1 MGSECKRIILLKGLE
16 LINDYQFSIV
26 KSLLAHD
33 LGLTTKMQEEYNKI
47 NIADLMEKKFR
58 GPLCVDKLINLLKD
72 IEGLG
77 DVVKT
82 LRNEKRKVMRQSR
95 AGAKAPV
102 KKRKQD
108 ASGTDESISSRNEAS
123 GSVHDKPLSKKK
135 KKETTQND
143 ESKRTQPTQEQSQL
157 LEPSVTS
164 TQSTWSYPQTP
175 QMPPPTPGSSS
186 STKKKKIKT
195 TQNDESKRMQ
205 PPQGQSQLPGP
216 SVTITQSP
224 WSYPQTPPMPP
235 PTPGSRS
242 STKKKKIKT
251 TQNDESK
258 RMQPPQGQSQLPGPS
273 VTITQSPWSYP
284 QTPPMPP
291 PTPGSRSSTK
301 KKKIKTTQNDESK
314 RMQPPQGQSQLPG
327 PSVTIT
333 QSPWSYPQTPPMPP
347 PTPGSRSS
355 TKKKK
360 IKTTQ
365 NDESKRMQPPQGQ
378 SQLPGPS
385 VTITQSPWSYP
396 QTPPMPP
403 PTPGSRSSTKK
414 KKIKT
419 TQNDESKRMQPPQ
432 GQSQLPGPSV
442 TITQSPW
449 NYPQTPPM
457 PPPTPG
463 SSSSTKKKKIKTT
476 QNDESKRMQPP
487 QGQSQL
493 PGPSVT
499 ITQSPWSYPQTPP
512 MPPPTPGSRS
522 STKKVKMETIQN
534 DESKTMQPPQGQSQL
549 PGPSVTTT
557 QSPWSYPQTPP
568 MPPPTPG
575 SSSSTKRRDD
585 ITTKTDFTIR
595 MQLSQE
601 QGQLLE
607 PSAATSTCPNASLP
621 CIPQTLPNT
630 PSSSSLIKKPRLKVV
645 PRAPSIEEGFQKG
658 PKEVMVLR
666 ATEPF
671 AYDLMEAERKMF
683 HATVATESQ
692 FFQVKVFHVNLK
704 EKFIPKKVIAI
715 SDYYGRNGFLEVYNA
730 ACVSDV
736 NADRKMEISSRLIQN
751 ANATPKINSL
761 YSQEPGTFVSGI
773 YQVHKKNVLNEHI
786 IWYEIQ
792 DETGKMEVLVY
803 GRLTKVN
810 CEEGDKLKL
819 ICFELSAE
827 PRQLRSVIHSF
838 IKVIKSRKTK
848 KPLINPDSQME
859 TSL

>member
-1 MGSECKRIILLKGLE
+1 MKITGCPVLGGFAVEHQFQSDPCIYTGSAAPGEMGNEYKRIILLKGLQP
-16 LINDYQFSIV
+16 IGDFQFSMV

-33 LGLTTKMQEEYNKI
+33 LGLTTKMQEEYNKVK
-47 NIADLMEKKFR
+47 IADLMEKKFQ
-58 GPLCVDKLINLLKD
+58 GPLCVDKLIDLLKD

-95 AGAKAPV
+95 AGAKAPM

-108 ASGTDESISSRNEAS
+108 ASGTDESTSSTNEAS

-175 QMPPPTPGSSS
+175 PMPPPTPGSSS
-186 STKKKKIKT
+186 STKKRKIKT

-216 SVTITQSP
+216 SVSSTQST

-235 PTPGSRS
+235 PTSGSSS
-242 STKKKKIKT
+242 STKKRKIKT

-273 VTITQSPWSYP
+273 VSSTQSTWSYP

-291 PTPGSRSSTK
+291 PTSGSSSSTK
-301 KKKIKTTQNDESK
+301 KRKIKTTQNDESK

-327 PSVTIT
+327 LSLTST
-333 QSPWSYPQTPPMPP
+333 QST
-347 PTPGSRSS
+347 
-355 TKKKK
+355 
-360 IKTTQ
+360 
-365 NDESKRMQPPQGQ
+365 
-378 SQLPGPS
+378 
-385 VTITQSPWSYP
+385 
-396 QTPPMPP
+396 
-403 PTPGSRSSTKK
+403 
-414 KKIKT
+414 
-419 TQNDESKRMQPPQ
+419 
-432 GQSQLPGPSV
+432 
-442 TITQSPW
+442 
-449 NYPQTPPM
+449 
-457 PPPTPG
+457 
-463 SSSSTKKKKIKTT
+463 
-476 QNDESKRMQPP
+476 
-487 QGQSQL
+487 
-493 PGPSVT
+493 
-499 ITQSPWSYPQTPP
+499 
-512 MPPPTPGSRS
+512 
-522 STKKVKMETIQN
+522 
-534 DESKTMQPPQGQSQL
+534 
-549 PGPSVTTT
+549 
-557 QSPWSYPQTPP
+557 WSYPQTPP

-575 SSSSTKRRDD
+575 SSSSTKKVKME
-585 ITTKTDFTIR
+585 TTQNDESKRI
-595 MQLSQE
+595 QPL
-601 QGQLLE
+601 QGQSQLLG
-607 PSAATSTCPNASLP
+607 PSVTSTQTTWGY
-621 CIPQTLPNT
+621 PQTPLMPPPT
-630 PSSSSLIKKPRLKVV
+630 PGNSSSTKKPRLKVV

-671 AYDLMEAERKMF
+671 AYDLMEGERKMF

-692 FFQVKVFHVNLK
+692 FFQVKVFHVDLK

-715 SDYYGRNGFLEVYNA
+715 SDYYGRNGFLEVYDA

-761 YSQEPGTFVSGI
+761 YSQGPGTFVSGI

-838 IKVIKSRKTK
+838 IKVIKSRKNK
-848 KPLINPDSQME
+848 KPLINPVSHME

>member
-1 MGSECKRIILLKGLE
+1 MKITGCPVLGGFAVEHQFQSDPCIYTGSAAPGEMGNEYKRIILLKGLQP
-16 LINDYQFSIV
+16 IGDFQFSMV

-33 LGLTTKMQEEYNKI
+33 LGLTTKMQEEYNKVK
-47 NIADLMEKKFR
+47 IADLMEKKFQ
-58 GPLCVDKLINLLKD
+58 GPLCVDKLIDLLKD

-95 AGAKAPV
+95 AGAKAPM

-108 ASGTDESISSRNEAS
+108 ASGTDESTSSTNEAS

-175 QMPPPTPGSSS
+175 PMPPPTPGSSS
-186 STKKKKIKT
+186 STKKRKIKT

-216 SVTITQSP
+216 SVSSTQST

-235 PTPGSRS
+235 PTSGSSS
-242 STKKKKIKT
+242 STKKRKIKT

-273 VTITQSPWSYP
+273 VSSTQSTWSYP

-291 PTPGSRSSTK
+291 PTSGSSSSTK
-301 KKKIKTTQNDESK
+301 KRKIKTTQNDESK

-327 PSVTIT
+327 LSLTST
-333 QSPWSYPQTPPMPP
+333 QST
-347 PTPGSRSS
+347 
-355 TKKKK
+355 
-360 IKTTQ
+360 
-365 NDESKRMQPPQGQ
+365 
-378 SQLPGPS
+378 
-385 VTITQSPWSYP
+385 
-396 QTPPMPP
+396 
-403 PTPGSRSSTKK
+403 
-414 KKIKT
+414 
-419 TQNDESKRMQPPQ
+419 
-432 GQSQLPGPSV
+432 
-442 TITQSPW
+442 
-449 NYPQTPPM
+449 
-457 PPPTPG
+457 
-463 SSSSTKKKKIKTT
+463 
-476 QNDESKRMQPP
+476 
-487 QGQSQL
+487 
-493 PGPSVT
+493 
-499 ITQSPWSYPQTPP
+499 
-512 MPPPTPGSRS
+512 
-522 STKKVKMETIQN
+522 
-534 DESKTMQPPQGQSQL
+534 
-549 PGPSVTTT
+549 
-557 QSPWSYPQTPP
+557 WSYPQTPP

-575 SSSSTKRRDD
+575 SSSSTKKVKMETTQNDESKRIQPLQGQSQLLGPSVTSTQTTWGYPQTPLMPPPTPGNSSSTKRRDD
-585 ITTKTDFTIR
+585 ITIKTDFTIR

-601 QGQLLE
+601 QSQLLE
-607 PSAATSTCPNASLP
+607 PSAATSTCPNASLS

-671 AYDLMEAERKMF
+671 AYDLMEGERKMF

-692 FFQVKVFHVNLK
+692 FFQVKVFHVDLK

-715 SDYYGRNGFLEVYNA
+715 SDYYGRNGFLEVYDA

-761 YSQEPGTFVSGI
+761 YSQGPGTFVSGI

-838 IKVIKSRKTK
+838 IKVIKSRKNK
-848 KPLINPDSQME
+848 KPLINPVSHME

>member
-1 MGSECKRIILLKGLE
+1 MKITGCPVLGGFAVEHQFQSDPCIYTGSAAPGEMGNEYKRIILLKGLQP
-16 LINDYQFSIV
+16 IGDFQFSMV

-33 LGLTTKMQEEYNKI
+33 LGLTTKMQEEYNKVK
-47 NIADLMEKKFR
+47 IADLMEKKFR
-58 GPLCVDKLINLLKD
+58 GPLCVDKLIDLLKD

-95 AGAKAPV
+95 AGAKAPM

-108 ASGTDESISSRNEAS
+108 ASGTDESTSSTNEAS

-175 QMPPPTPGSSS
+175 PMPPPTPGSSS
-186 STKKKKIKT
+186 STKKRKIKT

-216 SVTITQSP
+216 SVSSTQST
-224 WSYPQTPPMPP
+224 WS
-235 PTPGSRS
+235 
-242 STKKKKIKT
+242 
-251 TQNDESK
+251 
-258 RMQPPQGQSQLPGPS
+258 
-273 VTITQSPWSYP
+273 
-284 QTPPMPP
+284 
-291 PTPGSRSSTK
+291 
-301 KKKIKTTQNDESK
+301 
-314 RMQPPQGQSQLPG
+314 
-327 PSVTIT
+327 
-333 QSPWSYPQTPPMPP
+333 
-347 PTPGSRSS
+347 
-355 TKKKK
+355 
-360 IKTTQ
+360 
-365 NDESKRMQPPQGQ
+365 
-378 SQLPGPS
+378 
-385 VTITQSPWSYP
+385 
-396 QTPPMPP
+396 
-403 PTPGSRSSTKK
+403 
-414 KKIKT
+414 
-419 TQNDESKRMQPPQ
+419 
-432 GQSQLPGPSV
+432 
-442 TITQSPW
+442 
-449 NYPQTPPM
+449 YPQTPPM

-487 QGQSQL
+487 QGQIQL
-493 PGPSVT
+493 PGPSVSS
-499 ITQSPWSYPQTPP
+499 TQSTWSYPQTPP
-512 MPPPTPGSRS
+512 MPPPTLGSSS
-522 STKKVKMETIQN
+522 STKKKKIKTTQN
-534 DESKTMQPPQGQSQL
+534 DESKRMQPPQGQIQLPGPSVSSTQSTWSYPQTPPMPPPTLGSSSSTKKRKIKTTQNDESKRMQPPQGQSQL
-549 PGPSVTTT
+549 PGLSLTST
-557 QSPWSYPQTPP
+557 QSTWSYPQTPP

-575 SSSSTKRRDD
+575 SSSSTKKVKME
-585 ITTKTDFTIR
+585 TTQNDESKRI
-595 MQLSQE
+595 QPL
-601 QGQLLE
+601 QGQSQLLG
-607 PSAATSTCPNASLP
+607 PSVTSTQTTWGY
-621 CIPQTLPNT
+621 PQTPLMPPPT
-630 PSSSSLIKKPRLKVV
+630 PGNSSSTKKPRLKVV

-671 AYDLMEAERKMF
+671 AYDLMEGERKMF

-692 FFQVKVFHVNLK
+692 FFQVKVFHVDLK

-715 SDYYGRNGFLEVYNA
+715 SDYYGRNGFLEVYDA

-761 YSQEPGTFVSGI
+761 YSQGPGTFVSGI

-838 IKVIKSRKTK
+838 IKVIKSRKNK
-848 KPLINPDSQME
+848 KPLINPVSHME

>member
-1 MGSECKRIILLKGLE
+1 MKITGCPVLGGFAVEHQFQSDPCIYTGSAAPGEMGNEYKRIILLKGLQP
-16 LINDYQFSIV
+16 IGDFQFSMV

-33 LGLTTKMQEEYNKI
+33 LGLTTKMQEEYNKVK
-47 NIADLMEKKFR
+47 IADLMEKKFQ
-58 GPLCVDKLINLLKD
+58 GPLCVDKLIDLLKD

-95 AGAKAPV
+95 AGAKAPM

-108 ASGTDESISSRNEAS
+108 ASGTDESTSSTNEAS

-175 QMPPPTPGSSS
+175 PMPPPTSGSSS
-186 STKKKKIKT
+186 STKKRKIKT

-216 SVTITQSP
+216 SVSSTQST

-235 PTPGSRS
+235 PTSGSSS
-242 STKKKKIKT
+242 STKKRKIKT

-258 RMQPPQGQSQLPGPS
+258 RMQPPQGQSQLPGLS
-273 VTITQSPWSYP
+273 LTSTQS
-284 QTPPMPP
+284 T
-291 PTPGSRSSTK
+291 
-301 KKKIKTTQNDESK
+301 
-314 RMQPPQGQSQLPG
+314 
-327 PSVTIT
+327 
-333 QSPWSYPQTPPMPP
+333 
-347 PTPGSRSS
+347 
-355 TKKKK
+355 
-360 IKTTQ
+360 
-365 NDESKRMQPPQGQ
+365 
-378 SQLPGPS
+378 
-385 VTITQSPWSYP
+385 
-396 QTPPMPP
+396 
-403 PTPGSRSSTKK
+403 
-414 KKIKT
+414 
-419 TQNDESKRMQPPQ
+419 
-432 GQSQLPGPSV
+432 
-442 TITQSPW
+442 
-449 NYPQTPPM
+449 
-457 PPPTPG
+457 
-463 SSSSTKKKKIKTT
+463 
-476 QNDESKRMQPP
+476 
-487 QGQSQL
+487 
-493 PGPSVT
+493 
-499 ITQSPWSYPQTPP
+499 
-512 MPPPTPGSRS
+512 
-522 STKKVKMETIQN
+522 
-534 DESKTMQPPQGQSQL
+534 
-549 PGPSVTTT
+549 
-557 QSPWSYPQTPP
+557 WSYPQTPP

-575 SSSSTKRRDD
+575 SSSSTKKVKMETTQNDESKRIQPLQGQSQLLGPSVTSTQTTWGYPQTPLMPPPTPGNSSSTKRRDD
-585 ITTKTDFTIR
+585 ITIKTDFTIR

-601 QGQLLE
+601 QSQLLE
-607 PSAATSTCPNASLP
+607 PSAATSTCPNASLS

-671 AYDLMEAERKMF
+671 AYDLMEGERKMF

-692 FFQVKVFHVNLK
+692 FFQVKVFHVDLK

-715 SDYYGRNGFLEVYNA
+715 SDYYGRNGFLEVYDA

-761 YSQEPGTFVSGI
+761 YSQGPGTFVSGI

-838 IKVIKSRKTK
+838 IKVIKSRKNK
-848 KPLINPDSQME
+848 KPLINPVSHME

>member
-1 MGSECKRIILLKGLE
+1 MKITGCPVLGGFAVEHQFQSDPCIYTGSAAPGEMGNEYKRIILLKGLQP
-16 LINDYQFSIV
+16 IGDFQFSMV

-33 LGLTTKMQEEYNKI
+33 LGLTTKMQEEYNKVK
-47 NIADLMEKKFR
+47 IADLMEKKFR
-58 GPLCVDKLINLLKD
+58 GPLCVDKLIDLLKD

-95 AGAKAPV
+95 AGAKAPM

-108 ASGTDESISSRNEAS
+108 ASGTDESTSSTNEAS

-175 QMPPPTPGSSS
+175 PMPPPTPGSSS
-186 STKKKKIKT
+186 STKKRKIKT

-216 SVTITQSP
+216 SVSSTQST
-224 WSYPQTPPMPP
+224 WS
-235 PTPGSRS
+235 
-242 STKKKKIKT
+242 
-251 TQNDESK
+251 
-258 RMQPPQGQSQLPGPS
+258 
-273 VTITQSPWSYP
+273 
-284 QTPPMPP
+284 
-291 PTPGSRSSTK
+291 
-301 KKKIKTTQNDESK
+301 
-314 RMQPPQGQSQLPG
+314 
-327 PSVTIT
+327 
-333 QSPWSYPQTPPMPP
+333 
-347 PTPGSRSS
+347 
-355 TKKKK
+355 
-360 IKTTQ
+360 
-365 NDESKRMQPPQGQ
+365 
-378 SQLPGPS
+378 
-385 VTITQSPWSYP
+385 
-396 QTPPMPP
+396 
-403 PTPGSRSSTKK
+403 
-414 KKIKT
+414 
-419 TQNDESKRMQPPQ
+419 
-432 GQSQLPGPSV
+432 
-442 TITQSPW
+442 
-449 NYPQTPPM
+449 YPQTPPM

-487 QGQSQL
+487 QGQIQL
-493 PGPSVT
+493 PGPSVSS
-499 ITQSPWSYPQTPP
+499 TQSTWSYPQTPP
-512 MPPPTPGSRS
+512 MPPPTLGSSS
-522 STKKVKMETIQN
+522 STKKKKIKTTQN
-534 DESKTMQPPQGQSQL
+534 DESKRMQPPQGQIQLPGPSVSSTQSTWSYPQTPPMPPPTLGSSSSTKKRKIKTTQNDESKRMQPPQGQSQL
-549 PGPSVTTT
+549 PGLSLTST
-557 QSPWSYPQTPP
+557 QSTWSYPQTPP

-575 SSSSTKRRDD
+575 SSSST
-585 ITTKTDFTIR
+585 
-595 MQLSQE
+595 
-601 QGQLLE
+601 
-607 PSAATSTCPNASLP
+607 
-621 CIPQTLPNT
+621 
-630 PSSSSLIKKPRLKVV
+630 KKPRLKVV

-671 AYDLMEAERKMF
+671 AYDLMEGERKMF

-692 FFQVKVFHVNLK
+692 FFQVKVFHVDLK

-715 SDYYGRNGFLEVYNA
+715 SDYYGRNGFLEVYDA

-761 YSQEPGTFVSGI
+761 YSQGPGTFVSGI

-838 IKVIKSRKTK
+838 IKVIKSRKNK
-848 KPLINPDSQME
+848 KPLINPVSHME

>member
-1 MGSECKRIILLKGLE
+1 MKITGCPVLGGFAVEHQFQSDPCIYTGSAAPGEMGNEYKRIILLKGLQP
-16 LINDYQFSIV
+16 IGDFQFSMV

-33 LGLTTKMQEEYNKI
+33 LGLTTKMQEEYNKVK
-47 NIADLMEKKFR
+47 IADLMEKKFQ
-58 GPLCVDKLINLLKD
+58 GPLCVDKLIDLLKD

-95 AGAKAPV
+95 AGAKAPM

-108 ASGTDESISSRNEAS
+108 ASGTDESTSSTNEAS

-175 QMPPPTPGSSS
+175 PMPPPTPGSSS
-186 STKKKKIKT
+186 STKKRKIKT

-216 SVTITQSP
+216 SVSSTQST

-235 PTPGSRS
+235 PTSGSSS
-242 STKKKKIKT
+242 STKKRKIKT

-273 VTITQSPWSYP
+273 VSSTQSTWSYP

-291 PTPGSRSSTK
+291 PTS
-301 KKKIKTTQNDESK
+301 
-314 RMQPPQGQSQLPG
+314 
-327 PSVTIT
+327 
-333 QSPWSYPQTPPMPP
+333 
-347 PTPGSRSS
+347 
-355 TKKKK
+355 
-360 IKTTQ
+360 
-365 NDESKRMQPPQGQ
+365 
-378 SQLPGPS
+378 
-385 VTITQSPWSYP
+385 
-396 QTPPMPP
+396 
-403 PTPGSRSSTKK
+403 
-414 KKIKT
+414 
-419 TQNDESKRMQPPQ
+419 
-432 GQSQLPGPSV
+432 
-442 TITQSPW
+442 
-449 NYPQTPPM
+449 
-457 PPPTPG
+457 G
-463 SSSSTKKKKIKTT
+463 SS
-476 QNDESKRMQPP
+476 
-487 QGQSQL
+487 
-493 PGPSVT
+493 
-499 ITQSPWSYPQTPP
+499 
-512 MPPPTPGSRS
+512 S
-522 STKKVKMETIQN
+522 STKKVKMETTQN
-534 DESKTMQPPQGQSQL
+534 DESKRIQPLQGQSQL
-549 PGPSVTTT
+549 LGPSVTSTQTT
-557 QSPWSYPQTPP
+557 WGYPQTPL

-575 SSSSTKRRDD
+575 NSSSTKRRDD
-585 ITTKTDFTIR
+585 ITIKTDFTIR

-601 QGQLLE
+601 QSQLLE
-607 PSAATSTCPNASLP
+607 PSAATSTCPNASLS

-671 AYDLMEAERKMF
+671 AYDLMEGERKMF

-692 FFQVKVFHVNLK
+692 FFQVKVFHVDLK

-715 SDYYGRNGFLEVYNA
+715 SDYYGRNGFLEVYDA

-761 YSQEPGTFVSGI
+761 YSQGPGTFVSGI

-838 IKVIKSRKTK
+838 IKVIKSRKNK
-848 KPLINPDSQME
+848 KPLINPVSHME

>member
-1 MGSECKRIILLKGLE
+1 MKITGCPVLGGFAVEHQFQSDPCIYTGSAAPGEMGNEYKRIILLKGLQP
-16 LINDYQFSIV
+16 IGDFQFSMV

-33 LGLTTKMQEEYNKI
+33 LGLTTKMQEEYNKVK
-47 NIADLMEKKFR
+47 IADLMEKKFR
-58 GPLCVDKLINLLKD
+58 GPLCVDKLIDLLKD

-95 AGAKAPV
+95 AGAKAPM

-108 ASGTDESISSRNEAS
+108 ASGTDESTSSTNEAS

-175 QMPPPTPGSSS
+175 PMPPPTPGSSS
-186 STKKKKIKT
+186 STKKRKIKT

-216 SVTITQSP
+216 SVSSTQST

-235 PTPGSRS
+235 PTPGSSS
-242 STKKKKIKT
+242 STKKRKIKT

-258 RMQPPQGQSQLPGPS
+258 RMQPPQGQSQLPGLS
-273 VTITQSPWSYP
+273 LTSTQSTWS
-284 QTPPMPP
+284 
-291 PTPGSRSSTK
+291 
-301 KKKIKTTQNDESK
+301 
-314 RMQPPQGQSQLPG
+314 
-327 PSVTIT
+327 
-333 QSPWSYPQTPPMPP
+333 
-347 PTPGSRSS
+347 
-355 TKKKK
+355 
-360 IKTTQ
+360 
-365 NDESKRMQPPQGQ
+365 
-378 SQLPGPS
+378 
-385 VTITQSPWSYP
+385 
-396 QTPPMPP
+396 
-403 PTPGSRSSTKK
+403 
-414 KKIKT
+414 
-419 TQNDESKRMQPPQ
+419 
-432 GQSQLPGPSV
+432 
-442 TITQSPW
+442 
-449 NYPQTPPM
+449 YPQTPPM

-463 SSSSTKKKKIKTT
+463 SSSSTKKVKMETT
-476 QNDESKRMQPP
+476 QNDESKRIQPL

-493 PGPSVT
+493 LGPSVT
-499 ITQSPWSYPQTPP
+499 STQTTWGYPQTPL
-512 MPPPTPGSRS
+512 MPPPTPG
-522 STKKVKMETIQN
+522 N
-534 DESKTMQPPQGQSQL
+534 
-549 PGPSVTTT
+549 
-557 QSPWSYPQTPP
+557 
-568 MPPPTPG
+568 
-575 SSSSTKRRDD
+575 SSSTKRRDD

-601 QGQLLE
+601 QSQLLE
-607 PSAATSTCPNASLP
+607 PSAATSTCPNASLS

-671 AYDLMEAERKMF
+671 AYDLMEGERKMF

-692 FFQVKVFHVNLK
+692 FFQVKVFHVDLK

-715 SDYYGRNGFLEVYNA
+715 SDYYGRNGFLEVYDA

-761 YSQEPGTFVSGI
+761 YSQGPGTFVSGI

-838 IKVIKSRKTK
+838 IKVIKSRKNK
-848 KPLINPDSQME
+848 KPLINPVSHME